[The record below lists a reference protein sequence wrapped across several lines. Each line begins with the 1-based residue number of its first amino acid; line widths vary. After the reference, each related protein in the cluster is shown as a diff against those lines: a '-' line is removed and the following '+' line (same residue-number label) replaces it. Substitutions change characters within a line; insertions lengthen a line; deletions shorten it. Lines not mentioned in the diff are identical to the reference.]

1 MNFTED
7 GYKVLHDV
15 QKKCT
20 ELNHKIDSIIRIMEI
35 MTAYMQYSNMMADM
49 PEGPDMSKMADI
61 LSKMTSMSNMNDMTH
76 MTKAE
81 DSPPPSDMF
90 YDSDVNPEND
100 SPPLM
105 PEGSETMNPNDFQ
118 KIMNAAKNSN
128 QQMSQE
134 EFNQIFETLKQGK
147 SPEEVAR
154 MEQMVQLAKSFM
166 Q

>member
-7 GYKVLHDV
+7 GYKLLHDV
-15 QKKCT
+15 QKKCN
-20 ELNHKIDSIIRIMEI
+20 ELNQKIDSMIRIME
-35 MTAYMQYSNMMADM
+35 MLTAYMQYSNMMSNMSDFSDM
-49 PEGPDMSKMADI
+49 P
-61 LSKMTSMSNMNDMTH
+61 NMQEQWDDT
-76 MTKAE
+76 
-81 DSPPPSDMF
+81 D
-90 YDSDVNPEND
+90 NPEAF
-100 SPPLM
+100 SPSPM

-128 QQMSQE
+128 QQMSQD

-166 Q
+166 K

>member
-7 GYKVLHDV
+7 SYKLLHDV
-15 QKKCT
+15 QKKCN
-20 ELNHKIDSIIRIMEI
+20 ELNQKIDSIIRIME
-35 MTAYMQYSNMMADM
+35 MLTAYMQYSNMM
-49 PEGPDMSKMADI
+49 
-61 LSKMTSMSNMNDMTH
+61 SNMQNERD
-76 MTKAE
+76 AE
-81 DSPPPSDMF
+81 DNPEAFSPPPMLERG
-90 YDSDVNPEND
+90 DS
-100 SPPLM
+100 
-105 PEGSETMNPNDFQ
+105 MNPNDFQ

>member
-7 GYKVLHDV
+7 SYKLLYDV
-15 QKKCT
+15 QKKCN
-20 ELNHKIDSIIRIMEI
+20 ELNQKIDSIIRIME
-35 MTAYMQYSNMMADM
+35 MLTAYMQYSNMM
-49 PEGPDMSKMADI
+49 
-61 LSKMTSMSNMNDMTH
+61 SNMQNERD
-76 MTKAE
+76 AE
-81 DSPPPSDMF
+81 DNPEAFSPPP
-90 YDSDVNPEND
+90 
-100 SPPLM
+100 M
-105 PEGSETMNPNDFQ
+105 PERGDSMNPNDFQ

>member
-7 GYKVLHDV
+7 SYKLLHDV
-15 QKKCT
+15 QKKCN
-20 ELNHKIDSIIRIMEI
+20 ELNQKIDSIIRIMD
-35 MTAYMQYSNMMADM
+35 MLTAYMKYSNMM
-49 PEGPDMSKMADI
+49 
-61 LSKMTSMSNMNDMTH
+61 SNIKNERD
-76 MTKAE
+76 AE
-81 DSPPPSDMF
+81 DNPEAFSPPP
-90 YDSDVNPEND
+90 
-100 SPPLM
+100 M
-105 PEGSETMNPNDFQ
+105 PERGDSMNPNDFQ

-166 Q
+166 K

>member
-15 QKKCT
+15 QKKCN
-20 ELNHKIDSIIRIMEI
+20 ELNRKIDSILRIMEI
-35 MTAYMQYSNMMADM
+35 MTAYMQYSNMMSDM
-49 PEGPDMSKMADI
+49 PEGADMSHMAEMMA
-61 LSKMTSMSNMNDMTH
+61 KMTNMTSNPPKEMS
-76 MTKAE
+76 E
-81 DSPPPSDMF
+81 DFEENSDSEHFSPPP
-90 YDSDVNPEND
+90 
-100 SPPLM
+100 M
-105 PEGSETMNPNDFQ
+105 PEGSETMNPADFQ

-128 QQMSQE
+128 QQMSQD

-166 Q
+166 K

>member
-7 GYKVLHDV
+7 GYKLLHDV
-15 QKKCT
+15 QKKCN
-20 ELNHKIDSIIRIMEI
+20 ELNQKIDSMIRIME
-35 MTAYMQYSNMMADM
+35 MLTAYMQYSNMMSNMSDFSDM
-49 PEGPDMSKMADI
+49 P
-61 LSKMTSMSNMNDMTH
+61 SMQEQWDDT
-76 MTKAE
+76 
-81 DSPPPSDMF
+81 D
-90 YDSDVNPEND
+90 NPEAF
-100 SPPLM
+100 SPSPM

-128 QQMSQE
+128 QQMSQD

-166 Q
+166 K

>member
-7 GYKVLHDV
+7 SYKLLRDV
-15 QKKCT
+15 QKKCN
-20 ELNHKIDSIIRIMEI
+20 ELNQKIDSIIRIMEI
-35 MTAYMQYSNMMADM
+35 FTTYMQYSSMMPDM
-49 PEGPDMSKMADI
+49 PDIFNMFHMQNPFKEDADPDAF
-61 LSKMTSMSNMNDMTH
+61 
-76 MTKAE
+76 
-81 DSPPPSDMF
+81 SPPP
-90 YDSDVNPEND
+90 
-100 SPPLM
+100 M

-118 KIMNAAKNSN
+118 KMMNAAKNSN

>member
-15 QKKCT
+15 QKKCN
-20 ELNHKIDSIIRIMEI
+20 ELNQKIDSIIRIMEI
-35 MTAYMQYSNMMADM
+35 MTAYMQYSNMMGDM
-49 PEGPDMSKMADI
+49 PGGPDMSNMADMI
-61 LSKMTSMSNMNDMTH
+61 SKMVDMPNP
-76 MTKAE
+76 E
-81 DSPPPSDMF
+81 VFSPPP
-90 YDSDVNPEND
+90 
-100 SPPLM
+100 M

-128 QQMSQE
+128 QQMSQA

-154 MEQMVQLAKSFM
+154 MEQMVQLARSFM
-166 Q
+166 K

>member
-7 GYKVLHDV
+7 SYRVLHDV
-15 QKKCT
+15 QRKCN
-20 ELNHKIDSIIRIMEI
+20 ELNQKIDSIIRIMEI
-35 MTAYMQYSNMMADM
+35 LTAYMQYSSMMPGMSDFF
-49 PEGPDMSKMADI
+49 DMS
-61 LSKMTSMSNMNDMTH
+61 H
-76 MTKAE
+76 MQNQSGE
-81 DSPPPSDMF
+81 DTNPDPFSPPP
-90 YDSDVNPEND
+90 
-100 SPPLM
+100 M

-134 EFNQIFETLKQGK
+134 EFNQIFDTLKQEK

-166 Q
+166 K

>member
-7 GYKVLHDV
+7 SYKLLHDV
-15 QKKCT
+15 QKKCN
-20 ELNHKIDSIIRIMEI
+20 ELNQKIDSIIRIME
-35 MTAYMQYSNMMADM
+35 MLTTYMQYSSMM
-49 PEGPDMSKMADI
+49 PDMSD
-61 LSKMTSMSNMNDMTH
+61 LFH
-76 MTKAE
+76 MFHMQNQSGEGT
-81 DSPPPSDMF
+81 DPDPFSPPP
-90 YDSDVNPEND
+90 
-100 SPPLM
+100 M
-105 PEGSETMNPNDFQ
+105 PEGSESMNPNDFQ
-118 KIMNAAKNSN
+118 KMMNAAKNSN

>member
-7 GYKVLHDV
+7 VYKVLHDV
-15 QKKCT
+15 QKKCN
-20 ELNHKIDSIIRIMEI
+20 ELNQKIDSIIRIME
-35 MTAYMQYSNMMADM
+35 MLTTYMQYSSMM
-49 PEGPDMSKMADI
+49 PDMSD
-61 LSKMTSMSNMNDMTH
+61 LFH
-76 MTKAE
+76 MFHMQNQSGEGT
-81 DSPPPSDMF
+81 DPDPFSPPP
-90 YDSDVNPEND
+90 
-100 SPPLM
+100 M
-105 PEGSETMNPNDFQ
+105 PEGSESMNPNDFQ
-118 KIMNAAKNSN
+118 KMMNAAKNSN